1 MAPHAKQPVRRMGP
15 RTSANALELLDAAE
29 RIATYV
35 EGVDQAAF
43 LGNRMLQDAVIRN
56 LEVIG
61 EACANL
67 TPELTK
73 AHSTIPWQR
82 ASGIRNRL
90 VHGYFDVDLRVVWQT
105 AKESLPAFMRQ
116 VRALLGV
123 K

>member
-1 MAPHAKQPVRRMGP
+1 VNERD
-15 RTSANALELLDAAE
+15 ELRLRHMIDAAE
-29 RIATYV
+29 RVATYL
-35 EGVDQAAF
+35 EGVDQTAF
-43 LGNRMLQDAVIRN
+43 FANRMLQDAIIRN

-67 TPELTK
+67 SPELTR
-73 AHSTIPWQR
+73 AHASIPWQR

-105 AKESLPAFMRQ
+105 AKESLPAFVQQ

>member
-1 MAPHAKQPVRRMGP
+1 MNERDQLRLRHV
-15 RTSANALELLDAAE
+15 LDAAE
-29 RIATYV
+29 RVATYV

-67 TPELTK
+67 SPELTK
-73 AHSTIPWQR
+73 ANAAIPWQR

-105 AKESLPAFMRQ
+105 AKESLPAFVRQ